1 MPIQFP
7 DFQRISF
14 DEANPWLVGAERGQ
28 KYMQSAMQF
37 PQDLQSKILANQIA
51 QVQAKYAEPMAAQGL
66 TKAKQEN
73 EWNPKIW
80 QSEIGLRGAQT
91 GLTNQQSQWYG
102 KKTASDIALQNAQ
115 TQQASIEAQQN
126 QLKLNYL
133 KAQLGNAAGTGG
145 GNAPMGEGGGIGG
158 YPIQGGGSAQP
169 MPGGAGAAAPQAQA
183 GQQQQPAQSTIYG
196 IQTPQLTQTDIFNK
210 MMLGMDTFT
219 PKMQNAKAQQQ
230 DQYTQYQ
237 KTIAQSIQE
246 ANAANQ
252 MNQAISVFNHAMDGS
267 FYKGSRLGHAPSSG
281 MLSPPGDL
289 SPEQTAD
296 RSAMQML
303 PAAIETLKDAMG
315 TARFSN
321 LDMNMAGKMK
331 FDRTMTDDAR
341 ATQTQWVNGVNDRI
355 MEKSK
360 FYSSLGN
367 PQSGAKKTDSDLL
380 WAAYQQDFPLISS
393 DGKAFQGSNLG
404 NWPLYTTPKAI
415 ASIQATG
422 TYSPSKSEKNVF
434 MMNVPDGHGGY
445 VQMPIKKGK
454 VESAFRKG
462 AKPL

>member
-1 MPIQFP
+1 MAIQFP

-14 DEANPWLVGAERGQ
+14 DEANPMLVGMERGQ
-28 KYMQSAMQF
+28 KLGQSAMMF
-37 PQDLQSKILANQIA
+37 PQDMQAKILANQIA
-51 QVQAKYAEPMAAQGL
+51 AVQAKYAEPMAGQAL
-66 TKAKQEN
+66 TKAQQEN
-73 EWNPKIW
+73 QWNPKIW

-91 GLTNQQSQWYG
+91 GLANQQTQWYG

-126 QLKLNYL
+126 LLKLNYL
-133 KAQLGNAAGTGG
+133 KAQLGQNGQT
-145 GNAPMGEGGGIGG
+145 
-158 YPIQGGGSAQP
+158 
-169 MPGGAGAAAPQAQA
+169 GAAAAGGGGGMGQPGMQPTGGSSPAMGGGAATQPQGMQA
-183 GQQQQPAQSTIYG
+183 PASPNGIYG
-196 IQTPQLTQTDIFNK
+196 IQTPQLTQADIFNK

-219 PKMQNAKAQQQ
+219 PKMENAKKQQQ
-230 DQYTQYQ
+230 DQYDQFQ
-237 KTIAQSIQE
+237 KGLASSIQE
-246 ANAANQ
+246 ANAANS
-252 MNQAISVFNHAMDGS
+252 MNQAISVFNQAMDKS

-281 MLSPPGDL
+281 FLSPPGDL

-296 RSAMQML
+296 RSALQML
-303 PAAIETLKDAMG
+303 PSAIETLKDAMG
-315 TARFSN
+315 SARFSN
-321 LDMNMAGKMK
+321 LDMNMASKMK

-360 FYSSLGN
+360 FLSTLGN
-367 PQSGAKKTDSDLL
+367 PQSGAKKTDADLL
-380 WAAYQQDFPLISS
+380 WSAYQQDFPLISS
-393 DGKAFQGSNLG
+393 DGKSYQGSNLG

-434 MMNVPDGHGGY
+434 MMNVPDGKGGY